1 MSSMMNDTKRT
12 ERYKNKKSIKEL
24 SYKRKNSQEKKGGDA
39 NASDNVSLAGSEIK
53 QQSIADKL
61 KSSLA

>member
-53 QQSIADKL
+53 Q
-61 KSSLA
+61 